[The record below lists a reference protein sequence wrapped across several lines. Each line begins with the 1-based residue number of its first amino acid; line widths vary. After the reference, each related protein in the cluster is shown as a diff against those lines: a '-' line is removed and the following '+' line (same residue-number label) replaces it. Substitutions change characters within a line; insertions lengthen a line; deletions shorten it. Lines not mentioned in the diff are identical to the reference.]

1 MKTRAWP
8 SLELRARIARRR
20 KTRAAFDGITKHI
33 IAAILP
39 GPPLPSTGPE
49 SAQPQERRNFIEEL
63 EEADEAELEDV
74 AAHVKDCPN
83 CKAELAR
90 AARAGA
96 YVPEKLLVA
105 AGIEI
110 LRN

>member
-1 MKTRAWP
+1 MIVITKRAWP

-20 KTRAAFDGITKHI
+20 KARATLDGVAKHV
-33 IAAILP
+33 IAAIF
-39 GPPLPSTGPE
+39 PSAEVQG
-49 SAQPQERRNFIEEL
+49 RRKFIDDLQDIDEANDAEL
-63 EEADEAELEDV
+63 EEFAT
-74 AAHVKDCPN
+74 HVKACPD

-96 YVPEKLLVA
+96 YVPEKLLIA